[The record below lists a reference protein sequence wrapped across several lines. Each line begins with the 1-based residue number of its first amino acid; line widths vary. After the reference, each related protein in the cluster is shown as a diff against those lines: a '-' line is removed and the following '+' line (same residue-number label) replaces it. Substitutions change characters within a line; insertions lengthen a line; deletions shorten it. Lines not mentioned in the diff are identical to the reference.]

1 MNQNTGIRDQVIEV
15 LADSPHPLT
24 SVEIAEEIGCERKPV
39 TDAVYAL
46 RLDGVIHFAVGEEGQ
61 KLNPPRYALG
71 DGSGAPAVWV
81 APHVEMAAPAPTEQ
95 SIQPTTAETASP
107 PGIRKLP
114 PLPFAMRMQELII
127 AAEDDLSRYVESLND
142 VGLNQRLR
150 LVEQLRD
157 AQEVADEA
165 GVY

>member
-1 MNQNTGIRDQVIEV
+1 MSENTGIRDQVIEV
-15 LADSPHPLT
+15 LADSTRPMT
-24 SVEIAEEIGCERKPV
+24 SVEIAEEIGCERKPI

-46 RLDGVIHFAVGEEGQ
+46 RLDGAIHFAIGEEGQ

-71 DGSGAPAVWV
+71 DGRGAPSVWV
-81 APHVEMAAPAPTEQ
+81 APHVEIAAPAPTEQ
-95 SIQPTTAETASP
+95 VVQPATSETTIP
-107 PGIRKLP
+107 PGVRKLP

-157 AQEVADEA
+157 AQEVADEV